1 MNKYRM
7 SKKLV
12 GLLRHQLDKINH
24 NNIGYV
30 LYDDIIKFIPNMTI
44 DILKEIVETDKKNR
58 FHLKNIDNNF
68 YIRAN
73 QGHSTGDLD
82 DSIMMEI
89 IKEPIVGCYHG
100 TYKDKIKSI
109 MTTGLSRMNRK
120 HIHIAESDDSI
131 SGKRKSAD
139 TKIYINME
147 LAMKDGIKFYRSNN
161 NVILTGGNNN
171 GILLPKYFFY
181 KKNE

>member
-12 GLLRHQLDKINH
+12 WLLRHQLDKIKH
-24 NNIGYV
+24 DSLGYV
-30 LYDDIIKFIPNMTI
+30 LYDDILLFLPNMTI
-44 DILKEIVETDKKNR
+44 DILKEIVETDIKNR
-58 FHLKNIDNNF
+58 FHLKNDKNHF

-73 QGHSTGDLD
+73 QGHSTGNLD
-82 DSIMMEI
+82 DDIMMEI
-89 IKEPIVGCYHG
+89 IKEPIKGCYHG
-100 TYKDKIKSI
+100 TYKDKVKSI

-147 LAMKDGIKFYRSNN
+147 LAMEDGIEFYRSKN
-161 NVILTGGNNN
+161 NVILTRGNSD
-171 GILLPKYFFY
+171 GILLPKYLFL
-181 KKNE
+181 